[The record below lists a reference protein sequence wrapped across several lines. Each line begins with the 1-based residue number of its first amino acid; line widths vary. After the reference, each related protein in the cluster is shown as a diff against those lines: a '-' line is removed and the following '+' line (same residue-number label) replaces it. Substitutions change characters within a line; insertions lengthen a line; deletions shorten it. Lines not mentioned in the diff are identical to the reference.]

1 MTDINDT
8 PPDVVAPEIPT
19 RKISVTFERKKDLG
33 NYENVVAR
41 AWVEGNV
48 PHDADESAV
57 AVELAA
63 LFMSAAVAV
72 YDQLDLEYV
81 VDDKMIIREAHVR
94 PTSAQDA
101 ATKVK
106 RNIPAQEVPQGGS
119 RPVRVMNAAQI
130 EARGEDATPPQ
141 WLVDECAKLG
151 ITGVWD
157 KRFDRDPDKNQP
169 WYTEAVP
176 ADRKGQGHGKNGQ
189 PKGFWPPK

>member
-1 MTDINDT
+1 MTEPISS
-8 PPDVVAPEIPT
+8 DVGEIPV

-41 AWVEGNV
+41 AWIEGNV
-48 PHDADESAV
+48 STDANESEV
-57 AVELAA
+57 ATELAN
-63 LFMSAAVAV
+63 LFMSAAAAV
-72 YDQLDLEYV
+72 FDQLDIEYL

-94 PTSAQDA
+94 PISTAQA
-101 ATKVK
+101 ATAVK
-106 RNIPAQEVPQGGS
+106 RNLGGDQVPYGGGGDAK
-119 RPVRVMNAAQI
+119 PVRVMNAKSI
-130 EARGEDATPPQ
+130 EDRGEDATPPG
-141 WLVDECAKLG
+141 WLVSECAKLG

-157 KRFDRDPDKNQP
+157 KRFERDPDKNQP